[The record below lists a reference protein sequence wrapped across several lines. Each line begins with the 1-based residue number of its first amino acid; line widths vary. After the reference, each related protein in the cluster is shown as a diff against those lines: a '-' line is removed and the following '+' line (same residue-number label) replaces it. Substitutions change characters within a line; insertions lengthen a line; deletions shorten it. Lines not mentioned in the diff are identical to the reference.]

1 MAWQDH
7 AGASRATVVS
17 AIAGLAAAMVAL
29 LLTRGDERGG
39 ALVAERDEAPLWLI
53 AAVLAFLLR

>member
-1 MAWQDH
+1 
-7 AGASRATVVS
+7 VS